1 MDVFLRCAA
10 ATDVMPNPFP
20 VKACDCRIL
29 YILSGKGKIFIEDKS
44 FQLDADTLCYYP
56 TGTEYYPISSK
67 SDPLYF
73 ITINLDLNRN
83 NTHRSEI
90 QLTVKSDLFDPKKA
104 IFSHETCEN
113 ELFKA
118 PFVIANAGKFRE
130 TLLNV
135 SREFRD
141 GNGNEP
147 AASALLQYV
156 LYKISERNNEKETVV
171 TLCRQAVDFI
181 NKNYANIS
189 DNRQIAEAL
198 GYHDYYL
205 NRIFKENMGTTL
217 HRYLMDLRMQKA
229 ATALV
234 TTNLSVG
241 EIAKCVGF
249 YNADHFSKR
258 FSQKFGISPT
268 LYRRRNYVFRL
279 I

>member
-1 MDVFLRCAA
+1 MEVFLRCAA

-29 YILSGKGKIFIEDKS
+29 YILSGKGKIIIEDKT
-44 FQLDADTLCYYP
+44 FQLTADTFCYYP

-83 NTHRSEI
+83 HTHLTKVQPTMKSE
-90 QLTVKSDLFDPKKA
+90 LFDTQKA
-104 IFSHETCEN
+104 IFSYKTCQT

-118 PFVIANAGKFRE
+118 PFVIANAGKYRE

-135 SREFRD
+135 CGEFKE

-156 LYKISERNNEKETVV
+156 LYKISEPKSEREEAT
-171 TLCRQAVDFI
+171 TLCQQAVDYI

-189 DNRQIAEAL
+189 CNCQIAEAL

-258 FSQKFGISPT
+258 FSQKFGISPNV
-268 LYRRRNYVFRL
+268 YRRQKSTLRL

>member
-29 YILSGKGKIFIEDKS
+29 YILSGKGKIIIEDKT
-44 FQLDADTLCYYP
+44 FQFTADTFCYYP
-56 TGTEYYPISSK
+56 TGTEYYPISYK
-67 SDPLYF
+67 NDPLYF

-83 NTHRSEI
+83 NTHRPEI
-90 QLTVKSDLFDPKKA
+90 QPTVKSELFDPQKA
-104 IFSHETCEN
+104 IFSHKTCQN

-118 PFVIANAGKFRE
+118 PFVVANAGKYRE
-130 TLLNV
+130 MLLNV
-135 SREFRD
+135 CSEFKE

-156 LYKISERNNEKETVV
+156 LHKISELKSESEEDAN
-171 TLCRQAVDFI
+171 LCQQAVDYI
-181 NKNYANIS
+181 KSNYANIS

-217 HRYLMDLRMQKA
+217 HRYLIDLRMQKA
-229 ATALV
+229 ATALAS
-234 TTNLSVG
+234 TGLTIN

-258 FSQKFGISPT
+258 FSKKYGISPS
-268 LYRRRNYVFRL
+268 LYRRQKSSLRL

>member
-1 MDVFLRCAA
+1 MNVFLRCAA
-10 ATDVMPNPFP
+10 ATDIMPNPFP

-29 YILSGKGKIFIEDKS
+29 YILSGKGKISIEDKT
-44 FQLDADTLCYYP
+44 FQLTADTFCYYP
-56 TGTEYYPISSK
+56 AGTKYYPQSSK
-67 SDPLYF
+67 NDPLYF

-83 NTHRSEI
+83 NTHRPEI
-90 QLTVKSDLFDPKKA
+90 QPTVRSDLFDPKKA
-104 IFSHETCEN
+104 IFSQKNCEN
-113 ELFKA
+113 ELFRA

-135 SREFRD
+135 SREFKD
-141 GNGNEP
+141 GNGSEP

-156 LYKISERNNEKETVV
+156 LYKISEPKIETE
-171 TLCRQAVDFI
+171 TDTALCRQAVDYI
-181 NKNYANIS
+181 NNNYANIS
-189 DNRQIAEAL
+189 NNRQISEAL

-217 HRYLMDLRMQKA
+217 HRYIIDLRMQKA
-229 ATALV
+229 ATALI

-258 FSQKFGISPT
+258 FSQKFGISPSI
-268 LYRRRNYVFRL
+268 YRRQKSTLRL